1 MDAMSAHNVVAPW
14 PGDEH
19 LAFLQGGVET
29 TGTRTLYLSG
39 QAALAEGQVS
49 DQGDLLAQVMTSID
63 RTQTALEAAG
73 YTWAD
78 VVRFNWYLRAD
89 QVEPF
94 LTEVQPAFK
103 ERLDRLG
110 CHASGILLG
119 VATLA
124 LPDMLCEF
132 EATAVR

>member
-1 MDAMSAHNVVAPW
+1 MPEIRKVIAPW
-14 PGDEH
+14 PGDEN
-19 LAFLQGGVET
+19 LAFLQGGIEVS
-29 TGTRTLYLSG
+29 GTRTLYLSG
-39 QAALAEGQVS
+39 QAAFADGKVVH
-49 DQGDLLAQVMTSID
+49 QGDLLAQVAFALD

-89 QVEPF
+89 QMEVF
-94 LTEVQPAFK
+94 LTDVQPAFK
-103 ERLDRLG
+103 RRLDAVG
-110 CHASGILLG
+110 CHAPGVALG